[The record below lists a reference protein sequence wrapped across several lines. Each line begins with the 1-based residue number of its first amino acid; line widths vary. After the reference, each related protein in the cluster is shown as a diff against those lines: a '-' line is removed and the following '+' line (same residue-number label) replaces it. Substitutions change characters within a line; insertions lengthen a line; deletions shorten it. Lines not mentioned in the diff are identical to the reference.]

1 METTDIEYHRNI
13 LHQSV
18 SKLKELHSVFQA
30 ISHNILGGYTYI
42 TSDIEFKLDNATKD
56 KQTLLIQYN
65 ILKKN
70 LNSYVQL
77 ISLMISELQRNQS
90 IGTSLLNTLTKQI
103 RQINDPSFIDDTT
116 FQIDLSNLG
125 NNISNIELTP
135 DITQTLFEDDK
146 PISLTSHQNIISLHN
161 KVDEP
166 ETFTKIVD
174 TTQEEDKTNIFTED
188 IIDDIVVEK
197 NKLDEI
203 TDENKSKEKIT
214 ELADKKYD
222 DKTEELTKDT
232 PTDDL
237 QVLST
242 DTSKV
247 SIDKTTEELDTTKK
261 RNILLEEHPDEVIKF
276 NYNIHDGPQLTDII
290 INNDEIVWNGGRE
303 KFFINHILNQ
313 LENNPFFSAHDI
325 YHLLCANLLPN
336 YVNIIY
342 LYDKYIQNY
351 EIHLADIKDQNIIK
365 IGFKSVIIAY
375 SANDKIF
382 NEDKINKILE
392 EWNDSFHELKV
403 YN

>member
-1 METTDIEYHRNI
+1 
-13 LHQSV
+13 
-18 SKLKELHSVFQA
+18 
-30 ISHNILGGYTYI
+30 
-42 TSDIEFKLDNATKD
+42 
-56 KQTLLIQYN
+56 
-65 ILKKN
+65 
-70 LNSYVQL
+70 
-77 ISLMISELQRNQS
+77 MISELQRNQS

-174 TTQEEDKTNIFTED
+174 TTQEEDKTNI
-188 IIDDIVVEK
+188 
-197 NKLDEI
+197 L
-203 TDENKSKEKIT
+203 T

-247 SIDKTTEELDTTKK
+247 SIDKTTEKLDITKK

-290 INNDEIVWNGGRE
+290 INNDKIVWNGGRE

-382 NEDKINKILE
+382 NEDRINKILE